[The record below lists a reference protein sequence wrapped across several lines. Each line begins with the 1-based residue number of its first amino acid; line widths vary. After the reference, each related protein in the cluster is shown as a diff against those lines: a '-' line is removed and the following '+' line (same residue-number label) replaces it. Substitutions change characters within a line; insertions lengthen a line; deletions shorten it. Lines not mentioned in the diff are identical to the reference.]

1 MLRVFFSTG
10 LGQMHFI
17 AHPFGFAVAAGKRI
31 GLSGRDEP
39 LSTLGGGGISPTNQ
53 PFNTLEMLVP
63 HLLQACEAGTGSH
76 TLGSVLVG
84 CCLKQM
90 PAILSHLSAQG
101 LLRPQPF
108 GEALQL
114 KAMHIPINPVG
125 AAHPK
130 QPITTPF
137 SALPVDPSH
146 SLPYT
151 SHTTHPPP

>member
-1 MLRVFFSTG
+1 M
-10 LGQMHFI
+10 
-17 AHPFGFAVAAGKRI
+17 
-31 GLSGRDEP
+31 
-39 LSTLGGGGISPTNQ
+39 SPTNQ

-63 HLLQACEAGTGSH
+63 HVLQACEAGTCSH

-114 KAMHIPINPVG
+114 KPMHIAIKPVG
-125 AAHPK
+125 ADDPKHPISSHFCDLVEDRS
-130 QPITTPF
+130 QP
-137 SALPVDPSH
+137 L
-146 SLPYT
+146 
-151 SHTTHPPP
+151 SHTFHAA

>member
-1 MLRVFFSTG
+1 M
-10 LGQMHFI
+10 
-17 AHPFGFAVAAGKRI
+17 
-31 GLSGRDEP
+31 
-39 LSTLGGGGISPTNQ
+39 SPTNQ

-63 HLLQACEAGTGSH
+63 HVLQACEAGTGSH

-114 KAMHIPINPVG
+114 KAMHIAIKPVG
-125 AAHPK
+125 ADDPN
-130 QPITTPF
+130 QPIRTPF
-137 SALPVDPSH
+137 SALVENRSPPPS
-146 SLPYT
+146 STFLTPP
-151 SHTTHPPP
+151 SPPIPHPPSRFPALIP